1 MSTTVTGKLNKA
13 PHSQPTNS
21 GDTLFRVNIGKK
33 ERNRQTNED
42 VWVNYSAALFAKQG
56 AQANFYNDVLQEGA
70 IVSVSGTGIL
80 PRIWGDNNDKVGL
93 DIVDA
98 KMIFANNPNQQSTP
112 NHPQAPQQQ
121 GYQNQPN
128 PTYQQAAPQQQQPI
142 NNMANTAQPT
152 VDDFDSDSIP
162 F

>member
-1 MSTTVTGKLNKA
+1 MSTTITGKLNKS
-13 PHSQPTNS
+13 PHTQQTNN

-56 AQANFYNDVLQEGA
+56 NQAGFYSNVLQEGA

-98 KMIFANNPNQQSTP
+98 KLIFANNPNQQAAP
-112 NHPQAPQQQ
+112 HHPQAPQNNQQQ
-121 GYQNQPN
+121 GGYNNQQNQQ
-128 PTYQQAAPQQQQPI
+128 YAQPQQQSPQPQKE
-142 NNMANTAQPT
+142 NP
-152 VDDFDSDSIP
+152 VDEWGDVP

>member
-1 MSTTVTGKLNKA
+1 MSTTITGKLNKS
-13 PHSQPTNS
+13 PHTQTTNS
-21 GDTLFRVNIGKK
+21 GDTLFRVNLGKK

-56 AQANFYNDVLQEGA
+56 AQVNFYNSVLQEGA

-98 KMIFANNPNQQSTP
+98 KMIFANNPNQQASQH
-112 NHPQAPQQQ
+112 HPQAPQNNQMPNG
-121 GYQNQPN
+121 GYNNNQNQQYGQP
-128 PTYQQAAPQQQQPI
+128 QAPHQQP
-142 NNMANTAQPT
+142 NNMANMASGF
-152 VDDFDSDSIP
+152 DDDSV